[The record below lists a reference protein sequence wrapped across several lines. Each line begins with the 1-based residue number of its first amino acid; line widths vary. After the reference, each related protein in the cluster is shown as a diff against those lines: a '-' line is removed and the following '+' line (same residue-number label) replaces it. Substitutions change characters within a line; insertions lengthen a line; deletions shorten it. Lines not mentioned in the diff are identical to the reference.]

1 MPGLLR
7 VRPGS
12 VREVGDG
19 AAGRGS
25 ERNYNGGPQCT
36 DCVRTVHY
44 LREAATPVYEA
55 DRHIKVQLKKEVRGI
70 RPIERKVEG
79 REDDEARD
87 IRGYCAAVRGA
98 LTDDGRPPLAASGLK
113 LQGRLAAVAAS
124 LDRVG
129 SKRGSRGS

>member
-12 VREVGDG
+12 VREVGDE

-44 LREAATPVYEA
+44 LREAALPIYES
-55 DRHIKVQLKKEVRGI
+55 DRHAKVQLKKEVRGI
-70 RPIERKVEG
+70 RPIERQVEG
-79 REDDEARD
+79 RDDPEAD
-87 IRGYCAAVRGA
+87 AIRGYCAAVRSA
-98 LTDDGRPPLAASGLK
+98 LTDDGRPPLEASGLK
-113 LQGRLAAVAAS
+113 LRDRLAKV
-124 LDRVG
+124 
-129 SKRGSRGS
+129 